1 MTIKNDNKSLFEYRL
16 PPVKQAGIVFVVGL
30 IFMGFST
37 LFPMSPEMKMA
48 KAMPWVIAL
57 AMILFFGL
65 VNCVFALATD
75 NGQKYWSQSI
85 ISYASLAVSLC
96 LIAWAISGVAMDDAG
111 SIRWILTVFTFG
123 YLVLL
128 SIVNLIRFFVWIA
141 ERSDAK
147 KKDAENK

>member
-30 IFMGFST
+30 LFMGFST
-37 LFPMSPEMKMA
+37 LFPMSPEIKMSN
-48 KAMPWVIAL
+48 AMPWVIAL

-65 VNCVFALATD
+65 VNCVFALTTD
-75 NGQKYWSQSI
+75 NAQKYWMSSI
-85 ISYASLAVSLC
+85 FSYAGLAIILC
-96 LIAWAISGVAMDDAG
+96 LVAWSVSGIPMDEAG

-128 SIVNLIRFFVWIA
+128 SIVNLIRFFVWLA
-141 ERSDAK
+141 ERSDAQK
-147 KKDAENK
+147 RDSEDF